1 MDGYQG
7 FANCEISMYQNPS
20 HSQMPEF
27 TKNESNTKPVLYQ
40 HPPSSEQLA
49 KSNKRAKVKAW
60 SQDAFLVVV
69 LLGTIGSVPFTVRS
83 CSNDVDRQHAAALKY
98 QLQFSASSNEG
109 AR

>member
-1 MDGYQG
+1 M
-7 FANCEISMYQNPS
+7 NQNPS

-27 TKNESNTKPVLYQ
+27 GTNKSQTTSVLFQ

-49 KSNKRAKVKAW
+49 KSNKRAKAKAW
-60 SQDAFLVVV
+60 MQDAFLVVV

>member
-1 MDGYQG
+1 M
-7 FANCEISMYQNPS
+7 NQNPS

-27 TKNESNTKPVLYQ
+27 GTNKSQTTSVLFQ
-40 HPPSSEQLA
+40 HPKPEEMKLSFWA
-49 KSNKRAKVKAW
+49 KIKPKVKELTAGLFIV
-60 SQDAFLVVV
+60 AIIV
-69 LLGTIGSVPFTVRS
+69 SVPLTIKS